1 MKKEINS
8 ALEKIIL
15 DCQALREKYGFEYTQ
30 KCYATLS
37 RYSREIVE
45 NNLIEKSENK
55 TWAKQLCMANSLKFQ
70 FSDLERKVL
79 YEVPA
84 DKISKTS
91 LNDFVTLF
99 ASMDEDDQII
109 EKKYLINQLDDI
121 DSKEHVSDPICFRF
135 NECRT
140 GLYLYFSHI

>member
-55 TWAKQLCMANSLKFQ
+55 TWAEQLCMANSLKFQ

-91 LNDFVTLF
+91 LNDFVTLLD
-99 ASMDEDDQII
+99 A
-109 EKKYLINQLDDI
+109 QLYRFGTQPHFCI
-121 DSKEHVSDPICFRF
+121 AYVIGCLKFFSD
-135 NECRT
+135 
-140 GLYLYFSHI
+140 GM